1 MHKVCIYYNESMVL
15 IFLSCLNILWSILIF
30 YVHYWID
37 FSNTFSASSKWY
49 SNVTFSLSVLK
60 HYIGA
65 CVYLVSR
72 DVLAQDLIPIA
83 LSFGWRRE
91 NVLFQSVHSSFPL
104 SYRWSKWKSRLT
116 YILWKVRQQKENS
129 NTHGQTSSSVNPS
142 ESDQFRTTW

>member
-1 MHKVCIYYNESMVL
+1 MYLLEWIYG
-15 IFLSCLNILWSILIF
+15 IDILIMLKYILKYINF
-30 YVHYWID
+30 LCALLNWFFLKHSLLHLNDIQTWHL
-37 FSNTFSASSKWY
+37 
-49 SNVTFSLSVLK
+49 SLSVLK

>member
-1 MHKVCIYYNESMVL
+1 MVL

-49 SNVTFSLSVLK
+49 SNLTFKPLSSETL
-60 HYIGA
+60 HWR
-65 CVYLVSR
+65 VYLVSR
-72 DVLAQDLIPIA
+72 TVLAQDLIPIA

>member
-1 MHKVCIYYNESMVL
+1 MYLLQWIYGIDILIMLKYIVKYINFLCIIEL
-15 IFLSCLNILWSILIF
+15 IFLIRSLLHLNDIQTWHL
-30 YVHYWID
+30 
-37 FSNTFSASSKWY
+37 
-49 SNVTFSLSVLK
+49 SLSVLK

>member
-1 MHKVCIYYNESMVL
+1 MVL

-37 FSNTFSASSKWY
+37 FSNTY
-49 SNVTFSLSVLK
+49 SDIQTWHLSLSVLK

-72 DVLAQDLIPIA
+72 TVLAQDLIPIA